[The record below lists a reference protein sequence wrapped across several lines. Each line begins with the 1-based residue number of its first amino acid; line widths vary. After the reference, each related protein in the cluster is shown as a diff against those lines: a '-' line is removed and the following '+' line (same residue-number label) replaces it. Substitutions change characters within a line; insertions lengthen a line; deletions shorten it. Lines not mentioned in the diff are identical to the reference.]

1 MKRYD
6 FDQIIDRSSTLSYK
20 WDIGE
25 GVLPM
30 WIADMDFETA
40 PAVKDAVI
48 KRAEHGIYAYSY
60 APDEYFEAIADFF
73 EKRHGYRFDTSDM
86 IYSSGIVA
94 AISSIVRKLTTP
106 AEKVLIQPP
115 VFNLFYNSII
125 NNGRFVVE
133 NELVIKDGKYE
144 IDFEDLE
151 RKLSDPQVTLFI
163 LCNPHNPVGKVFT
176 HSELAR
182 MGELCK
188 KYSVT
193 VLSDEIHC
201 DFTYPKNS
209 YIPFASVNDTCRD
222 ISVSCVSPSKSF
234 NVAGLY
240 ASCVIAHDP
249 LLRHRVWRGLNTDE
263 IGEPNAFAVQACIAA
278 YREGGEWLDD
288 LIDYIEENKRYAID
302 YIKNNIPILSVYPT
316 NATYLLWVDATK
328 LGISSDVLCDRIQDS
343 VGLKVSAGL
352 GYGECGRYFM
362 RINLATQKSRVKE
375 GLERLEKAI
384 KMILDGSKI

>member
-1 MKRYD
+1 MKKYD
-6 FDQIIDRSSTLSYK
+6 FDKLVDRSSTLSYK
-20 WDIGE
+20 WDVGDGI
-25 GVLPM
+25 LPM
-30 WIADMDFETA
+30 WVADMDFETA
-40 PAVKDAVI
+40 PAVKDAVV

-73 EKRHGYRFDTSDM
+73 EKRHGYRFDTADM

-115 VFNLFYNSII
+115 VFNLFYNSVL

-133 NELVIKDGKYE
+133 NNLVLKDGAYE

-151 RKLSDPQVTLFI
+151 KKLSDPQVTLFI

-176 HSELAR
+176 RDELAR

-188 KYSVT
+188 KYGVT

-209 YIPFASVNDTCRD
+209 YTPFASVNETCRD

-263 IGEPNAFAVQACIAA
+263 VGEPNAFAVQACIAA
-278 YREGGEWLDD
+278 YREGGEWLDA
-288 LIDYIEENKRYAID
+288 LLDYIEENKRYAAR
-302 YIKNNIPILSVYPT
+302 YIEENIPALSVPKT
-316 NATYLLWVDATK
+316 NATYLLWVDATA
-328 LGISSDVLCDRIQDS
+328 LGISSDILCERIEKEA
-343 VGLKVSAGL
+343 GLKVSDGL
-352 GYGECGRYFM
+352 EYGECGRYFI

-375 GLERLEKAI
+375 GLERLKKAI
-384 KMILDGSKI
+384 TAITGDSKK